1 MEFKIFTRGT
11 YFYIIDENQKE
22 FEGLKK
28 DVRVRRL
35 TSNSSEFYFDNINGW
50 TDPKGGVDIANIV
63 KEDGSP
69 YSLAEFIEFKESETG
84 NFNAGGVSPQ
94 ETETNI
100 VAIADGYSYTNE
112 SGEVVNITQK
122 LDISDINNQKIETL
136 VNGVKVFEFP
146 LYTINNDVQIDNNAS
161 EWNFSDD
168 QITIV
173 ETNGDTQVL
182 NFPYRV
188 TVLVNPDGSIAIRQN
203 NITIGNVPAPA
214 VDASATQ
221 IGLVNLQNQTLG
233 AGVKTF
239 TSDIIANGV
248 NVGRGTGNIAS
259 NVIIGVGLLTN
270 NTTGIQNVVIGV
282 SSMQGN
288 TTGSDN
294 FALGSFTLRANTIGT
309 RNVGIGNSTIRDSI
323 EANRNVAIGNGTL
336 QRNISGSNN
345 TAIGD
350 TAGTF
355 DSLANPVTIA
365 INSIYIGHNTKPLA
379 NNQSNQIVIGQNATG
394 LGNNS
399 AVLGDV
405 SIALTRLNGRVGI
418 NTSNPIGA
426 LQVDSTTGAF
436 VPPRLTSAQRDLL
449 AAPLIGSV
457 IFNTTTNT
465 LQTLN
470 STGWVD
476 NSGGSGGGSGLIFTR
491 TQFSRTLTTAITV
504 ANNTFLNFFDNN
516 LALRTSD
523 KAPAGTDAIDTL
535 NILPTGGIIVPWNG
549 IRMHHTIRISFEIA
563 SGSAQEYRLELRRVA
578 DNSVIGAAAPVQRRT
593 GFSGVL
599 FDFETFTGGN
609 TDAFVTG
616 GFYIA
621 LFNQSG
627 QSLQIA
633 ITTPIN
639 VYINTKYQTLR

>member
-1 MEFKIFTRGT
+1 MEFKVFTRGT
-11 YFYIIDENQKE
+11 YFYIIDENGIE
-22 FEGLKK
+22 YEGLKK

-50 TDPKGGVDIANIV
+50 TDPKGGVDVANIV

-84 NFNAGGVSPQ
+84 NFNAGGETPQ

-122 LDISDINNQKIETL
+122 RDISDINNQKIETL

-161 EWNFSDD
+161 EWNFTDD

-188 TVLVNPDGSIAIRQN
+188 TVLVNPDSSIAIRQN

-221 IGLVNLQNQTLG
+221 IGLVNLQNQKLG
-233 AGVKTF
+233 AGVKRV
-239 TSDIIANGV
+239 DE
-248 NVGRGTGNIAS
+248 
-259 NVIIGVGLLTN
+259 LKTN
-270 NTTGIQNVVIGV
+270 RVSAVTTNDDLVFLID
-282 SSMQGN
+282 
-288 TTGSDN
+288 T
-294 FALGSFTLRANTIGT
+294 
-309 RNVGIGNSTIRDSI
+309 I
-323 EANRNVAIGNGTL
+323 EALRI
-336 QRNISGSNN
+336 R
-345 TAIGD
+345 
-350 TAGTF
+350 
-355 DSLANPVTIA
+355 P
-365 INSIYIGHNTKPLA
+365 
-379 NNQSNQIVIGQNATG
+379 
-394 LGNNS
+394 
-399 AVLGDV
+399 
-405 SIALTRLNGRVGI
+405 NGRVGV

-426 LQVDSTTGAF
+426 LQVNSTTGAF

-449 AAPLIGSV
+449 VTPLIGSV

-470 STGWVD
+470 SIGWVD
-476 NSGGSGGGSGLIFTR
+476 NSGGSGGGSGKIFTR
-491 TQFSRTLTTAITV
+491 TQWSRTLVAPLNVNNGVVLNLLNGTTT
-504 ANNTFLNFFDNN
+504 
-516 LALRTSD
+516 LRESD
-523 KAPAGTDAIDTL
+523 KLAAGTDDFDTL
-535 NILPTGGIIVPWNG
+535 SILPNGGVIVPWNG
-549 IRMHHTIRISFEIA
+549 IIMHHTIRVSFEIV
-563 SGSAQEYRLELRRVA
+563 SGSDQEYRLELRRVS
-578 DNSVIGAAAPVQRRT
+578 DNSVIGAAIKLNRNT
-593 GFSGVL
+593 DFSGCLV
-599 FDFETFTGGN
+599 DFETYTASS
-609 TDAFVTG
+609 TDPFVTG

-621 LFNQSG
+621 LNNVSG
-627 QSLQIA
+627 QSAQIA

-639 VYINTKYQTLR
+639 VYINTTYQTLRQI